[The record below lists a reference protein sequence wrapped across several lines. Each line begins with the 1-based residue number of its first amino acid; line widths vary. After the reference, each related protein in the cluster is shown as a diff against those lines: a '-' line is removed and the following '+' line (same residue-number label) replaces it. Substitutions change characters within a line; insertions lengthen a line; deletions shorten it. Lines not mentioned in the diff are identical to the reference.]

1 MAFIYNA
8 DFFSLITNAFN
19 VNIFY
24 HLGPLRERKLS
35 DFNLVPQYMLET
47 QNMFSLANNGY
58 EEGNGNTD
66 VNKRH
71 STYPLGVYILAGED
85 GQ

>member
-58 EEGNGNTD
+58 EQGNGNTD
-66 VNKRH
+66 VNKM
-71 STYPLGVYILAGED
+71 
-85 GQ
+85 